1 MREESEIFEEWVTEE
16 LKIEYLDPLEYIYL
30 RDSIDFQSYLL
41 HERFNEF
48 LESLPVRPLFKSILD
63 FLERLLRQ

>member
-30 RDSIDFQSYLL
+30 RDSIDFQRYLF
-41 HERFNEF
+41 HERINEF
-48 LESLPVRPLFKSILD
+48 LEIAFLLFKPILD
-63 FLERLLRQ
+63 FLERLLR